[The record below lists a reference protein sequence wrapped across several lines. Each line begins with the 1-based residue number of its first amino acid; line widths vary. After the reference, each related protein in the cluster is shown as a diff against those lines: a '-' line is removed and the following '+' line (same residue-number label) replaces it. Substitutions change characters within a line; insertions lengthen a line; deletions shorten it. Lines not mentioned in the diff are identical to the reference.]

1 MRRARVSMRRG
12 GVTAPLLCALT
23 RLSQVT
29 SRPPGVPGG
38 SASLCSG
45 LSARRASTYNA
56 RVRGALITVRCDCGG
71 IGYVPYGERWECPTC
86 HRRWNTGQI
95 PAEEYWGIMRDMRR
109 MRITVMVAALATV
122 IPIVALS
129 TIAGTRVL
137 LLLPVVLA
145 FWFVFYMPRW
155 RRRVREQARS
165 LRRWNLH
172 PE

>member
-1 MRRARVSMRRG
+1 M
-12 GVTAPLLCALT
+12 
-23 RLSQVT
+23 
-29 SRPPGVPGG
+29 
-38 SASLCSG
+38 
-45 LSARRASTYNA
+45 
-56 RVRGALITVRCDCGG
+56 RGALITVRCDCGE
-71 IGYVPYGERWECPTC
+71 IGYVPYGERWECRTC

-109 MRITVMVAALATV
+109 MRITVMVAALALV
-122 IPIVALS
+122 VPVVALVPL
-129 TIAGTRVL
+129 AGARIL
-137 LLLPVVLA
+137 ILLPVIMG